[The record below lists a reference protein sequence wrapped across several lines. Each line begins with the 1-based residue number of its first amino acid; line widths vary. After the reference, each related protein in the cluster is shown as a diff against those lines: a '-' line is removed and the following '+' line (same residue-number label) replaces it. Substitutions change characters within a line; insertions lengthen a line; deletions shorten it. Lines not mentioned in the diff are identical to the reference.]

1 MKTLENLIATPK
13 KRFTVT
19 PNTTNNNNAL
29 LSNILYSE
37 MEHFSKEVILK
48 KTVLAHPTPRLYKL
62 QILKNAYLN
71 DNLSLTSQI
80 KKLNQSELQLLIVV
94 EIENNDEDAI
104 ICKAIFKFPL
114 KNQVSEA
121 C

>member
-1 MKTLENLIATPK
+1 MNTTKNLVASPK
-13 KRFTVT
+13 KRFIVT

-29 LSNILYSE
+29 LPNVLYSE
-37 MEHFSKEVILK
+37 MEHFSKEVILNK
-48 KTVLAHPTPRLYKL
+48 IALLHPTPQLYKL

-71 DNLSLTSQI
+71 DTLSLKSQI
-80 KKLNQSELQLLIVV
+80 KKLTQAELQLLVV
-94 EIENNDEDAI
+94 VTIENNPEDAI

-114 KNQVSEA
+114 KNQIFEA